1 MKQYRIYFIDQL
13 TLLSESK
20 VITVDDD
27 EVEDDA
33 VEIFKHQFGE
43 NREIEFVE
51 PMF

>member
-1 MKQYRIYFIDQL
+1 MKEFKIHFVDQL

-20 VITVDDD
+20 IIIVDED
-27 EVEDDA
+27 EGEDDA